1 MMKFFVAMAEEEPD
15 DAPAAMPPDSSITPS
30 EEVFPMP
37 WVADR
42 WAALWDFGIA
52 RRRTS
57 VLLWRGG
64 LGWTAYREV
73 RDYQAVVL
81 SLIKDTLKDL
91 EIPEPAYSFILDFYG
106 EVDDGDFP
114 LEEVHW
120 AEAVVFHDEDFEEVD

>member
-1 MMKFFVAMAEEEPD
+1 MMKSSDAMDEEEPD
-15 DAPAAMPPDSSITPS
+15 DAPAAMPPALW
-30 EEVFPMP
+30 E
-37 WVADR
+37 DR
-42 WAALWDFGIA
+42 WAALWDFGVA

-91 EIPEPAYSFILDFYG
+91 EIPEPAYSLILDFYG

-120 AEAVVFHDEDFEEVD
+120 AEAVVFHDEDFEVVD